1 MSTRHVRNA
10 AEIRLGGADAAKLWP
25 MTGSNAR
32 GLIGPLTTAKAELA
46 KRDSGEKETDAA

>member
-25 MTGSNAR
+25 MTSSNAR
-32 GLIGPLTTAKAELA
+32 GLVGPLVTTLTYLDEQ
-46 KRDSGEKETDAA
+46 DSSKETDAA